1 MNILKDILT
10 ILTSLNIVDYILYF
24 GVILLMCLVVSLI
37 YVLKNE
43 KEDNK
48 DVVSN
53 TSDELDLKDIVKEI
67 DEKPAPIVDMTRYEE
82 EQEQK
87 AIISYDEL
95 VKSTQNTLSYQKEE
109 MVDDVIPVKQIQ
121 VMPMELPKIKDGD
134 NILDSLNITQ
144 KEPKFEVDSNKVET
158 QEFKLF
164 SYEKEEAFL
173 KALKELNE
181 ILNLIYNKI
190 MVQ

>member
-10 ILTSLNIVDYILYF
+10 IITSLNTVDYILYF
-24 GVILLMCLVVSLI
+24 GIILLICLVVSLI

-43 KEDNK
+43 KEDATNEI
-48 DVVSN
+48 VN
-53 TSDELDLKDIVKEI
+53 TNNEEIDLKSIVNKI
-67 DEKPAPIVDMTRYEE
+67 DENPTPVVDMTRYEE

-109 MVDDVIPVKQIQ
+109 MVDDIIPVKQIQ
-121 VMPMELPKIKDGD
+121 VTPMELPKIKDGD

-144 KEPKFEVDSNKVET
+144 KEPKFEVDSNT
-158 QEFKLF
+158 TDTREFKLF

-181 ILNLIYNKI
+181 LLN
-190 MVQ
+190 